1 MDTNHHPPR
10 VNGEFTGIIRLR
22 LFVPLRFE
30 VVGYRFNLAYAAARP
45 PHCLDVN

>member
-30 VVGYRFNLAYAAARP
+30 VVEYRFNLGYAAARP
-45 PHCLDVN
+45 ADCLHVN